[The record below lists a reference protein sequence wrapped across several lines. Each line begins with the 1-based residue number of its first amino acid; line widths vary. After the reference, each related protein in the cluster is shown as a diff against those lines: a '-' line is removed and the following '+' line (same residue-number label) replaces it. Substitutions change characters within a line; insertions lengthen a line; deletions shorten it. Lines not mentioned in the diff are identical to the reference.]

1 MNEVEE
7 DPFLVDTKKE
17 KPPPKEIM
25 PLTEKDRILYTQ
37 IYYKYFEQDTTANEM
52 MKQ

>member
-17 KPPPKEIM
+17 KPPPKEIV
-25 PLTEKDRILYTQ
+25 PLPEKDRILFTQ
-37 IYYKYFEQDTTANEM
+37 IFYKYYENE
-52 MKQ
+52 